1 MFLMTLRDLQYR
13 AKRVGLVTVLVAL
26 VLTLLYLMTGL
37 VNQLQQEPG
46 RTVAGIDASTW
57 IVADGVSGP
66 FTSVSVLPLSLADA
80 FADVGAQPIVV
91 SRGSLSSDGVEATE
105 IVLVGHVPAALGQPT
120 ITNGEPIA
128 GPGDIVVDE
137 SLDRSLGDIV
147 QVGPAEFTVVGETSD
162 STVLAGQAL
171 VFVDLAAAQQLTF
184 QSTEVASGFVA
195 TGEPGSAPPDVLSS
209 VAVLSDHEVADD
221 ALGPI
226 ESAVSSIDLIRILLW
241 FVAAIVMGA
250 VIYLTALERERDFAV
265 LKAVGASGASLG
277 SGLAIQAVV
286 VALIASVVG
295 AIAAKLI
302 EPVFP
307 LPVSIP
313 ASALLTV
320 PLVAVLVGL
329 ASAMIGVRKVN
340 RTDPAEAFG

>member
-1 MFLMTLRDLQYR
+1 MTLRDLQYR

-46 RTVAGIDASTW
+46 RTVAGIGASTW

-66 FTSVSVLPLSLADA
+66 FTSVSVLPVSLGDA
-80 FADVGAQPIVV
+80 FADVDAQPIVV
-91 SRGSLSSDGVEATE
+91 SRGSLSGDGVDATE
-105 IVLVGHVPAALGQPT
+105 IVLIGHVPGALGQPT
-120 ITNGEPIA
+120 ITNGAAIT
-128 GPGDIVVDE
+128 GPGEIVVDE
-137 SLDRSLGDIV
+137 SLDRSPGDLV
-147 QVGPAEFTVVGETSD
+147 KVGPAEFTVVGETAD

-195 TGEPGSAPPDVLSS
+195 DGSPAQTPADVLPNY
-209 VAVLSDHEVADD
+209 VVLSATQVAEDVR
-221 ALGPI
+221 GPI
-226 ESAVSSIDLIRILLW
+226 ESAVASIDLIRVLLW

-286 VALIASVVG
+286 VALIASAVG
-295 AIAAKLI
+295 AIAAKII

-313 ASALLTV
+313 TSALITV
-320 PLVAVLVGL
+320 PVVAVIVGL
-329 ASAMIGVRKVN
+329 LSAMIGVRKVN

>member
-1 MFLMTLRDLQYR
+1 
-13 AKRVGLVTVLVAL
+13 

-37 VNQLQQEPG
+37 VNQLQNEPG
-46 RTVAGIDASTW
+46 RTVAGIGAESW
-57 IVADGVSGP
+57 VLAQGVSGP
-66 FTSVSVLPLSLADA
+66 FTSVSVLPLSMQDSFGEPA
-80 FADVGAQPIVV
+80 FPIVV
-91 SRGSLSSDGVEATE
+91 SRGSLSGDGVEATE
-105 IVLVGHVPAALGQPT
+105 IVLVGHIPRALGQPRLS
-120 ITNGEPIA
+120 GGDPIA
-128 GPGDIVVDE
+128 GPGEIVVDE
-137 SLDRSLGDIV
+137 SLERSIGDTV
-147 QVGPAEFTVVGETSD
+147 RVGPAEFTVVGETVD

-171 VFVDLAAAQQLTF
+171 VFVALESAQQLTF
-184 QSTEVASGFVA
+184 QSTEVASGFVVDGQVDGD
-195 TGEPGSAPPDVLSS
+195 TPGVVVLSS
-209 VAVLSDHEVADD
+209 TEVADD

-226 ESAVSSIDLIRILLW
+226 ESAVASIDLIRILLW

-265 LKAVGASGASLG
+265 LKAVGASGGSLG
-277 SGLAIQAVV
+277 MGLAVQAVV
-286 VALIASVVG
+286 VALIASAVG

-313 ASALLTV
+313 ASALVTV
-320 PLVAVLVGL
+320 PIVAVLVGL

>member
-13 AKRVGLVTVLVAL
+13 AKRVVLVTVLVAL

-37 VNQLQQEPG
+37 VNHLQNEPG
-46 RTVAGIDASTW
+46 HTVAGIGAESW
-57 IVADGVSGP
+57 VVAEGVSGP
-66 FTSVSVLPLSLADA
+66 FTSVSVLPMSTQDA
-80 FADVGAQPIVV
+80 LGDAPAFPIVV
-91 SRGSLSSDGVEATE
+91 SRGSLSGDGVEPTE
-105 IVLVGHVPAALGQPT
+105 IVLVGHVPGALGQPRLT
-120 ITNGEPIA
+120 SGNPIDGAGE
-128 GPGDIVVDE
+128 IVVDE
-137 SLDRSLGDIV
+137 SLERSIGDTV
-147 QVGPAEFTVVGETSD
+147 RVGPAEFVVVGETSD

-171 VFVDLAAAQQLTF
+171 VFVALESAQQLTF
-184 QSTEVASGFVA
+184 QSTEVASGFVVD
-195 TGEPGSAPPDVLSS
+195 GSIENPPPGGVVLSS
-209 VAVLSDHEVADD
+209 AEVADD

-226 ESAVSSIDLIRILLW
+226 ESAVSSIDLIRVLLW

-265 LKAVGASGASLG
+265 LKAVGASGGSLG
-277 SGLAIQAVV
+277 MGLAVQAVV
-286 VALIASVVG
+286 VALIASAVG

-313 ASALLTV
+313 GSALITV
-320 PLVAVLVGL
+320 PVVAVLVGL
-329 ASAMIGVRKVN
+329 ASAMVGVRKVN

>member
-46 RTVAGIDASTW
+46 RTVAGIGASTW

-66 FTSVSVLPLSLADA
+66 FTSVSVLPVSLGEA
-80 FADVGAQPIVV
+80 FADVDAQPIVV
-91 SRGSLSSDGVEATE
+91 SRGSLSGDGVEATE
-105 IVLVGHVPAALGQPT
+105 IVLVGHVPGALGQPT
-120 ITNGEPIA
+120 IASGAAIT
-128 GPGDIVVDE
+128 GPGEIVVDE
-137 SLDRSLGDIV
+137 SLDRSPGDV
-147 QVGPAEFTVVGETSD
+147 VKVGPAEFTVVGETSD

-184 QSTEVASGFVA
+184 QSNEVASGFVA
-195 TGEPGSAPPDVLSS
+195 GGAPAEVVADV
-209 VAVLSDHEVADD
+209 VVLSDIQVADD

-286 VALIASVVG
+286 VALIASFVG

-313 ASALLTV
+313 TSALVTV
-320 PLVAVLVGL
+320 PLVAVIVGL

>member
-1 MFLMTLRDLQYR
+1 MTLRDLQYR
-13 AKRVGLVTVLVAL
+13 ARRVALVTVLVAL

-37 VNQLQQEPG
+37 VNHLQNEPG
-46 RTVAGIDASTW
+46 NAVDGIGAEQW
-57 IVADGVSGP
+57 VVADGVSGP
-66 FTSVSVLPLSLADA
+66 FTSVSVLSIDLADSI
-80 FADVGAQPIVV
+80 DGDRVSPIVV
-91 SRGSLSSDGVEATE
+91 SRGSLSGDTVESTE
-105 IVLVGHVPAALGQPT
+105 IVLVGHVPDRLGQPT
-120 ITNGEPIA
+120 ITNGDTIS
-128 GPGDIVVDE
+128 GPGEIVVDD
-137 SLDRSLGDIV
+137 SLGTSLGDTV
-147 QVGPAEFTVVGETSD
+147 QVGPTEFTVVGETRD

-171 VFVDLAAAQQLTF
+171 VFVDLESAQQLAF
-184 QSTEVASGFVA
+184 QSTEVVSGFVVDGDLRDGVAGAQVLTA
-195 TGEPGSAPPDVLSS
+195 T
-209 VAVLSDHEVADD
+209 EVADD

-277 SGLAIQAVV
+277 AGLALQAVI
-286 VALIASVVG
+286 VALIAAAVG

-313 ASALLTV
+313 PSALITV
-320 PLVAVLVGL
+320 PVVAVLVGL
-329 ASAMIGVRKVN
+329 GSALLGVRKVN

>member
-1 MFLMTLRDLQYR
+1 MLLMTLRDLQYR
-13 AKRVGLVTVLVAL
+13 SRRVALVTVLVAL

-37 VNQLQQEPG
+37 VNQLQNEPG
-46 RTVAGIDASTW
+46 DAVDGIGAAEWVVAE
-57 IVADGVSGP
+57 GVSGP
-66 FTSVSVLPLSLADA
+66 FTSVSVLPLDSE
-80 FADVGAQPIVV
+80 FALGDVQPIVV
-91 SRGSLSSDGVEATE
+91 SRGSLGTDGAESTE
-105 IVLVGHVPAALGQPT
+105 IVLIGHRPGALGQPT
-120 ITNGEPIA
+120 
-128 GPGDIVVDE
+128 VVDGAAISGAGE
-137 SLDRSLGDIV
+137 VVVDRSLELSVGDEITI
-147 QVGPAEFTVVGETSD
+147 GPATFEVVGETSS

-171 VFVDLAAAQQLTF
+171 VFVDLESAQQLAF
-184 QSTEVASGFVA
+184 QSTEVVTGFVA
-195 TGEPGSAPPDVLSS
+195 ESDGIAPVAG
-209 VAVLSDHEVADD
+209 VAVLSADDVAAD

-226 ESAVSSIDLIRILLW
+226 ESAVSSIDLIRVLLW

-277 SGLAIQAVV
+277 AGLALQAVI
-286 VALIASVVG
+286 VALIAAAVG

-313 ASALLTV
+313 GSALITV
-320 PLVAVLVGL
+320 PTVAVLVGL
-329 ASAMIGVRKVN
+329 GSALLGVRRVN

>member
-37 VNQLQQEPG
+37 VNQLQNEPG
-46 RTVAGIDASTW
+46 RTVAGIGADSW
-57 IVADGVSGP
+57 VVAEGVSGP
-66 FTSVSVLPLSLADA
+66 FTSVSVLPLATQDELG
-80 FADVGAQPIVV
+80 DVQSFPIVV
-91 SRGSLSSDGVEATE
+91 SRGSLSGGGVESTE
-105 IVLVGHVPAALGQPT
+105 IVLVGHVPGALGQPRL
-120 ITNGEPIA
+120 IGGDAIA
-128 GPGDIVVDE
+128 GPGEIVVDE
-137 SLDRSLGDIV
+137 SLERSIGDTV
-147 QVGPAEFTVVGETSD
+147 RVGPAEFTVVGETAD

-171 VFVDLAAAQQLTF
+171 VFVDLESAQQLTF
-184 QSTEVASGFVA
+184 QSTDVASGFVVNGPIGA
-195 TGEPGSAPPDVLSS
+195 DPPGVVILSS
-209 VAVLSDHEVADD
+209 SEVADD

-226 ESAVSSIDLIRILLW
+226 ESAVSSIDLIRVLLW

-277 SGLAIQAVV
+277 MGLAVQAVV
-286 VALIASVVG
+286 VALIASAVG
-295 AIAAKLI
+295 AVAAKLI

-307 LPVSIP
+307 LPVNIP
-313 ASALLTV
+313 GSAFITV
-320 PLVAVLVGL
+320 PLVAVVVGL
-329 ASAMIGVRKVN
+329 ASAVIGVRKVN